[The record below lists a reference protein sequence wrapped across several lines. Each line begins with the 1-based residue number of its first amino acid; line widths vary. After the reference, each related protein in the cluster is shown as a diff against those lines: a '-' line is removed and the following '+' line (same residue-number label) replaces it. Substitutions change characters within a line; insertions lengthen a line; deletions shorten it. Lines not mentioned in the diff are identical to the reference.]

1 MAPELKSERES
12 AVVWRALVA
21 SHSPYQALCF
31 AVVQMPSWYSA
42 IDELM
47 PHRGRRMDPEVP
59 HGWLKLMEC
68 ELMDAVKLVQNELK
82 GCLVKLVKNEVIDEL
97 SHKIVGINDGEKIEE
112 ELVRNELMSST
123 EKGRFESRIKAPWC
137 GSRVAGW
144 RVAAGKTT
152 VLMCVLFLLASE
164 ASLVSLALIWNAM
177 VPRLEMATTLRKL
190 DAKVTPITV
199 VPALTVLLMQMTLN
213 AAKTPEDS
221 VTSIALV
228 ATMASVASTVASM
241 VASMASMASTEM
253 VAWMESKEAPTASLA
268 SVTPMARMALA
279 SLDLVASMASVAD
292 LNRRKL
298 CNVT

>member
-1 MAPELKSERES
+1 
-12 AVVWRALVA
+12 
-21 SHSPYQALCF
+21 
-31 AVVQMPSWYSA
+31 
-42 IDELM
+42 
-47 PHRGRRMDPEVP
+47 MDPEVSD
-59 HGWLKLMEC
+59 GWLKLMEC
-68 ELMDAVKLVQNELK
+68 ELVDAVKFVENELK
-82 GCLVKLVKNEVIDEL
+82 GCLVKLVKNEVIDRL
-97 SHKIVGINDGEKIEE
+97 SHKIVGINDVEKIEE
-112 ELVRNELMSST
+112 ELVKNELMSST

-152 VLMCVLFLLASE
+152 VLMCVLSLLASE
-164 ASLVSLALIWNAM
+164 ASLVSLALIWHAM

-199 VPALTVLLMQMTLN
+199 VPALAVLLMQVTLN

-228 ATMASVASTVASM
+228 ATMASMVAST

-253 VAWMESKEAPTASLA
+253 VASMESKEAPTASLA
-268 SVTPMARMALA
+268 SVAPMARMALA

-298 CNVT
+298 